1 MSRVAR
7 GGANHS
13 GDFLTV
19 LFPHNQMQILAYNRF
34 VKGLNGLT
42 AATFMERV
50 GALASIEEV
59 ATSFEPKEKVLPRF
73 QWNQILYSTAGV
85 GGARVLA
92 SLGAAKGADFHP
104 DAVGGRET
112 VLMHSDPRLERLTKT
127 FAPPGC
133 ASLPS
138 SDCGACSTG
147 NVEEP
152 KRSILWACS

>member
-1 MSRVAR
+1 
-7 GGANHS
+7 
-13 GDFLTV
+13 
-19 LFPHNQMQILAYNRF
+19 MQILAYNRF

-92 SLGAAKGADFHP
+92 SLGAAKGTDFHP
-104 DAVGGRET
+104 DVVGGRKT
-112 VLMHSDPRLERLTKT
+112 VLRHSDPRLERLAGRSWRQPKPKEMGISGNGRKT
-127 FAPPGC
+127 WKQRK
-133 ASLPS
+133 
-138 SDCGACSTG
+138 
-147 NVEEP
+147 V
-152 KRSILWACS
+152 SIETLWV